1 MNARTCILSKFLSQF
16 AFGAEF
22 SVQEW
27 DLIIRQSRR
36 AILLSRLAS
45 IVDEE
50 SAKHVPDVA
59 MPHLVSA
66 QNLSYKQLQIIR
78 YEIDRI
84 QEALQA
90 LDVPVVLLK
99 GAAYVA
105 AMLPPV
111 HGRMFSD
118 IDILVP
124 KDHLQAVENAMS
136 NHGWM
141 TTYLD
146 EYDQRYYR
154 KWMHELP
161 PMTHIRRN
169 TVVDIHHNI
178 LPETARIHPNPEK
191 LLANIQQVPGY
202 KNVYTLS
209 NVDIVLHS
217 ATHLFHDGELEHGL
231 RDLVDLDALLRHFG
245 ETDGFWDELIQRAVE
260 LELTRPLFYALRY
273 TAQILRTPM
282 PDVAMKAATSVGKPA
297 ALPLVDALFGRALM
311 PDHKSC
317 DDVYTPLARWMLY
330 IRSHYL
336 RMPLHLLIPH
346 LLRKAFKADKGVE
359 SPEVP
364 GAGNQ

>member
-1 MNARTCILSKFLSQF
+1 MNPRSCILSRLLAQSHESV
-16 AFGAEF
+16 EF
-22 SVQEW
+22 SIKEW
-27 DLIIRQSRR
+27 ELVIRQSRR

-45 IVDEE
+45 LINEAQV
-50 SAKHVPDVA
+50 KQVPDALV
-59 MPHLVSA
+59 PHLVSA
-66 QNLSYKQLQIIR
+66 QNLSDKQLHIIR

-105 AMLPPV
+105 SMLPPV

-118 IDILVP
+118 IDILVA
-124 KDHLQAVENAMS
+124 KDSLQAVENAMF

-141 TTYLD
+141 TTHLD

-202 KNVYTLS
+202 NNLYTLS

-245 ETDGFWDELIQRAVE
+245 VTDGFWDELVQRAVE
-260 LELTRPLFYALRY
+260 LDLYRPLFYALRY
-273 TAQILRTPM
+273 TVQILHTPI
-282 PDVAMKAATSVGKPA
+282 PDVTIKAATAVGKPRL
-297 ALPLVDALFGRALM
+297 LPLMDALFGRALM
-311 PDHKSC
+311 PAHESC
-317 DDVYTPLARWMLY
+317 DDAFTPLARWVLY

-346 LLRKAFKADKGVE
+346 LLRKAFKVDKGAD
-359 SPEVP
+359 SSEVR
-364 GAGNQ
+364 GTGNQ